1 MSIYQQIAKIG
12 PTFFSD
18 ATLFKYGFNLSP
30 MYRRTTARITAVSDD
45 LRRVEIKLPLTYK
58 NRNYVGS
65 IFGGSL
71 FASVDPI
78 PMVQLINLLDSAYIV
93 WDKAAA
99 VRFKAPAREDLY
111 AVFEY
116 TAPELER
123 LIETV
128 EAEGETEIVKTTRLT
143 NRDGSRVFCEV
154 DKTLYVATKAF
165 FKQKKQKKQE
175 RQREAESSA

>member
-1 MSIYQQIAKIG
+1 MPPCMSLYQQIAKIG
-12 PTFFSD
+12 PRFFSD

-45 LRRVEIKLPLTYK
+45 LMRVAIRLPISYK

-78 PMVQLINLLDSAYIV
+78 PMVQLINILDSAYIV

-116 TAPELER
+116 TPSEIEQ
-123 LIETV
+123 LIATV

-154 DKTLYVATKAF
+154 DKTIYVATKAF
-165 FKQKKQKKQE
+165 FKQK
-175 RQREAESSA
+175 RQRRAEPSPQT